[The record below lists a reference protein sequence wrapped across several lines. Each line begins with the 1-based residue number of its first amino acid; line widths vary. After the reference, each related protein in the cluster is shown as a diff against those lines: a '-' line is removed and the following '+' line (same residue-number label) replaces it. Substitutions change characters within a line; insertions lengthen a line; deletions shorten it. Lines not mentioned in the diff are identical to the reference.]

1 MMKLTVIGM
10 WGGFPKAGGAS
21 SGYLLESNHSKLLLD
36 CGSAVL
42 SRLLEICN
50 PFELDGVAISHYHA
64 DHFCDLAVL
73 QQAYYVFG
81 LRAAKIK
88 PLPIFGHANAAE
100 FQSLTYRN
108 GSVTQG
114 YAYQPGEPFQIG
126 DFTLTPVH
134 TVHPLEC
141 YGFRICAEGKSLF
154 LTADGAYGPHLLAA
168 ADQVDLLLCESNFTH
183 AEAEYAKNLH
193 MTAIQAGNFA
203 SEVGAKRLLLTHLNP
218 LSSNAQILLEAKS
231 RYQGPTELAYCGQTV
246 EF

>member
-1 MMKLTVIGM
+1 MKLTVIGM

-21 SGYLLESNHSKLLLD
+21 SGYLLESNGSKLLLD

-42 SRLLEICN
+42 SRLLELCN
-50 PFELDGVAISHYHA
+50 LTELDGVVISHYHA
-64 DHFCDLAVL
+64 DHCCDLMVL
-73 QQAYYVFG
+73 EQAYYVLG

-88 PLPIFGHANAAE
+88 PLPIFGHANSAE

-114 YAYQPGEPFQIG
+114 YAYQPGEAFQVG
-126 DFTLTPVH
+126 AFTITPVR

-154 LTADGAYGPHLLAA
+154 FTADGAYGPHLQAA

-183 AEAEYAKNLH
+183 ADLEYAKNLH
-193 MTAIQAGNFA
+193 MTAIQAGSLA
-203 SEVGAKRLLLTHLNP
+203 AEVNAKRLLLTHLNP
-218 LSSNAQILLEAKS
+218 LSNNDQILLEAKS
-231 RYQGPTELAYCGQTV
+231 KYHGPAELAYCGQTV